1 MLRPGISRTPSFGGL
16 IEHECPRCGRE
27 VELPFGALCR
37 ECLQQIERRARRL
50 GRRVALV
57 TTAVLGTYLILRL
70 PPDPTAR
77 LVGAAAVLAW
87 YVLTRS
93 IVTRTARQFLS

>member
-1 MLRPGISRTPSFGGL
+1 MLRLGNSRTPSFGGL
-16 IEHECPRCGRE
+16 LEHECPRCGRE
-27 VELPFGALCR
+27 VELPFGALCHACVQ
-37 ECLQQIERRARRL
+37 EIDARARRL

-57 TTAVLGTYLILRL
+57 TTAALGAWILWRM

-87 YVLTRS
+87 YILTRT
-93 IVTRTARQFLS
+93 IVTRTARQFLR